1 MKPITFNFKPK
12 TYVPIL
18 FWIALFVVIGL
29 DLSVLF
35 GSWSVI
41 NSIDTAPA
49 PIQVSRLARINF
61 TSYEEVVKR
70 LELSGEEQVNLG
82 NIASPFGLPAEK

>member
-1 MKPITFNFKPK
+1 VSTVGAWGIGAYGIGPWGGVQTIS
-12 TYVPIL
+12 IL
-18 FWIALFVVIGL
+18 ECYPL
-29 DLSVLF
+29 
-35 GSWSVI
+35 GSRS
-41 NSIDTAPA
+41 
-49 PIQVSRLARINF
+49 LYARINF